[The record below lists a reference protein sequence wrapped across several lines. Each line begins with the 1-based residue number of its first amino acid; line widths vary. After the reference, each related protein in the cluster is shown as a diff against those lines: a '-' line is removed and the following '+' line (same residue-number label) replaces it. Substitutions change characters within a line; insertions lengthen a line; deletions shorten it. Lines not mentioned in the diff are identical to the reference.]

1 MLETDRLLRFKCI
14 LLLKRKI
21 KNQNS
26 IENNAQPMDI
36 FILFESLVLEEL
48 MVLEEACLR
57 RTHVP
62 KETYVLE
69 ELIVLEKTHVLEET
83 YVPASKEA

>member
-1 MLETDRLLRFKCI
+1 MLETDRLLGFKCI
-14 LLLKRKI
+14 LLLKRKM

-26 IENNAQPMDI
+26 VENNAQPMDI

-48 MVLEEACLR
+48 MVLKEACLG

-62 KETYVLE
+62 KETYVLK

-83 YVPASKEA
+83 HVPASKKA